1 MDKVNIKLK
10 VGVWQHPLSIDAA
23 DEPLYR
29 EAARLIDERLVA
41 YSTKYRAAQ
50 LDRECVMSLVALDI
64 AFKYLR
70 QRRDTDVEPVEKA
83 LKALTDELEDFNQSR

>member
-10 VGVWQHPLSIDAA
+10 VGVWQHPLTIDAE

-50 LDRECVMSLVALDI
+50 LYSEFVMTLVALDI